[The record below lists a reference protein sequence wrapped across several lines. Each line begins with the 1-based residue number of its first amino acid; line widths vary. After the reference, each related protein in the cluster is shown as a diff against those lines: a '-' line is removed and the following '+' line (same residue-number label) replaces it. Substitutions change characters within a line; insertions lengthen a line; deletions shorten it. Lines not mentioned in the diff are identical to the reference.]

1 MLYIKIDLYKYII
14 IILLTTYY
22 CNKMTTTYYEFIG
35 KEPSLNDLHDFIET
49 HNELFDNINV
59 RVINEYLKFCKDYY
73 GYYYVGGQIKIL
85 PTEPIKTELIN
96 EARQIND
103 KAQPCHMAEVS
114 SMLRSKNDLNN
125 LEKILDVYYEFKLS
139 EYYAPPSHMDSGGE
153 GYKKVAAET
162 IIGKNINKP

>member
-1 MLYIKIDLYKYII
+1 
-14 IILLTTYY
+14 
-22 CNKMTTTYYEFIG
+22 MTTTYYEFIG
-35 KEPSLNDLHDFIET
+35 KEPSLNDLHEFIEN
-49 HNELFDNINV
+49 H
-59 RVINEYLKFCKDYY
+59 VIEEYLKFCKDYY

-125 LEKILDVYYEFKLS
+125 LEKILNVYYEYKLM
-139 EYYAPPSHMDSGGE
+139 EYYAPPQDDLDLGGE
-153 GYKKVAAET
+153 GYRKVAAET
-162 IIGKNINKP
+162 IIGKNINKQT

>member
-1 MLYIKIDLYKYII
+1 
-14 IILLTTYY
+14 
-22 CNKMTTTYYEFIG
+22 MTTTYYEFIG
-35 KEPSLNDLHDFIET
+35 KEPSLNDLREFVET
-49 HNELFDNINV
+49 YNELFDNINV

-125 LEKILDVYYEFKLS
+125 LEKILDVYYEYKLM
-139 EYYAPPSHMDSGGE
+139 EYYAPPPISNADNFDLLIQYNNITEEGE
-153 GYKKVAAET
+153 GYTKIAAET
-162 IIGKNINKP
+162 LVGKNNK